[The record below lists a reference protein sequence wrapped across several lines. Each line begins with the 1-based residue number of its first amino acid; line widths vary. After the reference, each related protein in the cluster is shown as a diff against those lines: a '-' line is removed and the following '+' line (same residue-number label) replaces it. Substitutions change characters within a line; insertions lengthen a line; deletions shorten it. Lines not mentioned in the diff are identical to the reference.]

1 MPEEERRIR
10 MRHMRRE
17 VKAHNVYRWAADL
30 ISEVAEVRVDVDD
43 RSLAVRDYR
52 PAESQV

>member
-1 MPEEERRIR
+1 

-17 VKAHNVYRWAADL
+17 VKAHDVYRWAADL